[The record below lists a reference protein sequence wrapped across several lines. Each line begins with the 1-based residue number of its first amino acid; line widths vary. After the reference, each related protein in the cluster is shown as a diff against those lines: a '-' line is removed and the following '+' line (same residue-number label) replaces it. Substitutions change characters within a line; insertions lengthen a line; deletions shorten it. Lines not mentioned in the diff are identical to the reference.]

1 MHERN
6 SLLLIISL
14 HLTRRLIYHPFEA
27 KSLKFQSAEM
37 VVQLLLMKRGGEVIY
52 MGPLGDCSHK
62 LVEYF
67 EVHILLATNSHWF
80 SS

>member
-1 MHERN
+1 
-6 SLLLIISL
+6 
-14 HLTRRLIYHPFEA
+14 
-27 KSLKFQSAEM
+27 M

-67 EVHILLATNSHWF
+67 EVHILLDTNSL
-80 SS
+80 